1 MAIEDKKESKSVEE
15 KDEGLEKAFGSA
27 DNVEKDTIDVVDQ
40 ASKIDDDFE
49 VNVKAPMKEDMNEFT
64 EIHHE
69 EKSDVDSNEEVVE
82 CQESVEVVEDIVG
95 HDVENSFQKAE
106 EKGESELES
115 KSEILEEKSQNE
127 IGSEGNDV

>member
-69 EKSDVDSNEEVVE
+69 EKSDVDSNEELVE
-82 CQESVEVVEDIVG
+82 CQESLLGTREAVEDIVG
-95 HDVENSFQKAE
+95 HDVENSFQIEE

-115 KSEILEEKSQNE
+115 K
-127 IGSEGNDV
+127 